1 MSMLRVAEH
10 AERTDTGRQ
19 RRANEDA
26 FLARAPLFAVADGMG
41 GAQAGE
47 VAAQL
52 AVETL
57 AQGLPSGSG
66 TVEQRLGQAAREA
79 NARIHQLS
87 RTDDARAGMGTTLTA
102 LHVGEGDITIVHVG
116 DSRCYRLRDGVFER
130 LTSDHSLV
138 EELVRQGR
146 LSPEE
151 AEDHPQR
158 SIITR
163 ALGPELDVEPDGQTL
178 RGRSGD
184 VYLLCSDGL
193 TSMVP
198 EVEVGELVAGATSL
212 RDAALRL
219 IDAANTAG
227 GRDNITVV
235 LLRLEEI
242 DGDAQAQAA
251 AEHEA
256 TVIGVP
262 PVRPQDDEAAAAA
275 QAGPVE
281 RRAPEP
287 PRERGRRRRR
297 RGWRP
302 GFGFALIVAVLVT
315 LMAGAYLASLAV
327 YFVGTGN
334 GGFVTLYRGVP
345 VELPGGV
352 GLYQEVYV
360 SGVSGAQLTPAQRK
374 VVSSHN
380 LRSRKDSDDYLR
392 QLELG
397 SLGP

>member
-1 MSMLRVAEH
+1 
-10 AERTDTGRQ
+10 
-19 RRANEDA
+19 
-26 FLARAPLFAVADGMG
+26 
-41 GAQAGE
+41 
-47 VAAQL
+47 
-52 AVETL
+52 
-57 AQGLPSGSG
+57 
-66 TVEQRLGQAAREA
+66 
-79 NARIHQLS
+79 
-87 RTDDARAGMGTTLTA
+87 MGTTLTA

>member
-1 MSMLRVAEH
+1 MLRVAEH

>member
-1 MSMLRVAEH
+1 MLRVAEH

-345 VELPGGV
+345 VALPGGV